1 MKPFARLIVA
11 LTAIVFLLAGSP
23 AAAQYFGKN
32 KIAYNQFDWARYES
46 PHFDIYYYS
55 EEEPFLDDVISYAES
70 NYRKI
75 SADLDHELRFR
86 VPLIIYKTHQE
97 FRQTN
102 ITLAELPDG
111 VAAFAEPVQN
121 RMVMP
126 IDLPPDELY
135 NLIGHELVHIF
146 QYSIFFE
153 GSLGRA
159 LRSNAPT
166 WLMEGMA
173 SYFADDENNFD
184 RMVIRD
190 AVVNNFLPPIE
201 AFSNQSFYAYRYGH
215 AAFDFIEQEHGKEGL
230 RNFIYEYR
238 KVLLANAI
246 EKAVKDSFGYDLEE
260 FNRRF
265 NRYLR
270 KKYFPVLLEKKSP
283 DDYGTRIGLKKRGQS
298 ISTISGALSPS
309 GELIAAFSSPKPEM
323 DLVVLS
329 ASDGKLIRNLTK
341 GFTNKYEQL
350 EIDAFSGRRSI
361 AWSPTGDEVAVFV
374 KKEGRRRLFVFNAL
388 TGKTVRNISMG
399 EIYQAGSP
407 AFSPDGARIAFQGNL
422 KGVVDLFEYDFE
434 SGEFRN
440 LTSDDFFDA
449 NPWYSSDGSS
459 LLYNR
464 RIGEYWKILS
474 VDLGDASRKTQITF
488 GPFSDLEPAYS
499 ADGQTIHFSSDR
511 DPNGVFNIYSMD
523 LGTGQVQQRTDVVGG
538 CLEPIELTDE
548 ENEPYLVFNAFYTGS
563 FQLYRMPVKQP
574 EENLI
579 EAPADGIE
587 GDGGYD
593 EAEPFEPPMRLGM
606 DEGRKKPFK
615 TRWDIESPSVSVGV
629 ANDGTFL
636 TNSYIRFSDLLGD
649 QRVAVAMTSVSDFAN
664 SQVQYTNIKRRF
676 NWGAVAFD
684 QRDYYLLADN
694 AGNISRDQINRIS
707 GANMFIEYPF
717 SRFYRVEG
725 SVGILDGT
733 QDDLVGTSP
742 GGVPQFFRT
751 SSTHATARVGLVGDT
766 TRYMQFGP
774 VQGKRFSVSTF
785 YGAHISGETEGDI
798 LQYNLDFRTYKQLTR
813 RSTLAFRL
821 GSMYS
826 AGDRVNYQA
835 FGGINQLRG
844 FEYREFFGSRI
855 AWSNLELRFP
865 LLEALPFTFGNLGP
879 VRGFLF
885 LDVGGASLNDDLFYD
900 PNYNGN
906 FGGIRI
912 DPATQQAVPFSFW
925 DSENNRLQ
933 DGRASYGFGLQAFI
947 LGLQMNWSWARRMEY
962 TQYELDFGGGTVPI
976 GINKTKA
983 DTGGTRMD
991 FYIVYDF

>member
-1 MKPFARLIVA
+1 MNHYYRRI
-11 LTAIVFLLAGSP
+11 ILLAAALCLLAASP

-32 KIAYNQFDWARYES
+32 KISYNRFDWARYEA
-46 PHFDIYYYS
+46 PHFDIYYYP
-55 EEEPFLDDVISYAES
+55 EEEPFLEDVISYAES

-102 ITLAELPDG
+102 ITMAELPEG

-121 RMVMP
+121 RMVLP

-153 GSLGRA
+153 GNLGRA

-173 SYFADDENNFD
+173 SYFADDESNFD

-190 AVVNNFLPPIE
+190 AVVNNFLPPIQ
-201 AFSNQSFYAYRYGH
+201 AFSSQSFYAYRYGH

-283 DDYGTRIGLKKRGQS
+283 DDYGTRIGLKKRDRS
-298 ISTISGALSPS
+298 ISTLSPALSPS

-341 GFTNKYEQL
+341 GYTNQYEQL
-350 EIDAFSGRRSI
+350 EIDSFSGRRSI
-361 AWSPTGDEVAVFV
+361 AWSPVGDDVAVFV
-374 KKEGRRRLFVFNAL
+374 KKEGRRRLYVFDAL
-388 TGKTVRNISMG
+388 TGKRLHDISMG
-399 EIYQAGSP
+399 DIYEAGSP
-407 AFSPDGARIAFQGNL
+407 AFSPDGGKIAFQGNL
-422 KGVVDLFEYDFE
+422 KGVVDLFEYDLE

-440 LTSDDFFDA
+440 VTEDDFFDA
-449 NPWYSSDGSS
+449 NPWYASDGSG

-464 RIGEYWKILS
+464 RIGEHWKILS
-474 VDLGDASRKTQITF
+474 VDLKDSSRKTQITF
-488 GPFSDLEPAYS
+488 GPFSDLAPSYS
-499 ADGQTIHFSSDR
+499 VDGGTIHFSSDR
-511 DPNGVFNIYSMD
+511 DANGVFNIYSMD
-523 LGTGQVQQRTDVVGG
+523 LGTGEVVQRTDVVSG
-538 CLEPIELTDE
+538 CLEPVELKDGEDE
-548 ENEPYLVFNAFYTGS
+548 SYLVFNAFYSGA
-563 FQLYRMPVKQP
+563 FQLYRMALRQP
-574 EENLI
+574 EENLVT
-579 EAPADGIE
+579 APAAA
-587 GDGGYD
+587 GDDDAGG
-593 EAEPFEPPMRLGM
+593 EAEQFEPPMRLGM
-606 DEGRKKPFK
+606 DDDRKFPFK
-615 TRWDIESPSVSVGV
+615 TRWDIDTPSVTVGV

-636 TNSYIRFSDLLGD
+636 TDSFIRFSDLMGD
-649 QRVAVAMTSVSDFAN
+649 QRAVVSLTSVADYANAVA
-664 SQVQYTNIKRRF
+664 QYTNIRRRF

-684 QRDYYLLADN
+684 QRDYFLLADN
-694 AGNISRDQINRIS
+694 AGNISRDQIQRTS

-725 SVGILDGT
+725 SVGVLDGS
-733 QDDLVGTSP
+733 QDTLAGTTP
-742 GGVPQFFRT
+742 GGIPQFLRT
-751 SSTHATARVGLVGDT
+751 SSTYATARVGLVGDT
-766 TRYMQFGP
+766 TRFMQFGP
-774 VQGKRFSVSTF
+774 VQGKRFAISTL
-785 YGAHISGETEGDI
+785 YGAHVSGDEEGDI
-798 LQYNLDFRTYKQLTR
+798 LQYSLDFRTYKQLTR
-813 RSTLAFRL
+813 RSLLAWRV
-821 GSMYS
+821 GSTYS
-826 AGDRVNYQA
+826 AGDRQSFQG

-844 FEYREFFGSRI
+844 FEYREFFGSKI

-885 LDVGGASLNDDLFYD
+885 FDIGAASLNDDLFYD
-900 PNYNGN
+900 PNALGS

-912 DPATQQAVPFSFW
+912 DPATSQPVPFSFW
-925 DSENNRLQ
+925 DDENNRLQ
-933 DGRASYGFGLQAFI
+933 DGRASYGFGFQAFI
-947 LGLQMNWSWARRMEY
+947 LGLQMNWSWARQMDY
-962 TQYELDFGGGTVPI
+962 TQYALLFDGSGNAI
-976 GINKTKA
+976 GIEKTKA
-983 DTGGTRMD
+983 NTGGTRMD
-991 FYIVYDF
+991 FYIVFDF